1 MAGPFR
7 YRWAIIIGPIKEAS
21 VEGWRKNFLDS
32 ERRYSS
38 SSIKDNLTTFIIQWH
53 GCWSRSACSSYFFGE
68 ISFFLLHARSH
79 ADGLEK
85 PTIES
90 NREFFSKTVQQRC
103 AAIEIIGTWGF
114 QNQVFDYVL
123 ASLTLASRIEYW
135 SSGDGGTEAHTIYRV
150 HPLSDSIPS
159 ILRLRQKKEQLKNF
173 IFYHSNKA
181 RVSWVVRAEELK
193 MCCGD
198 DVDDER
204 RGSKIARIDGFY
216 RNFFRFLF
224 FNLIF
229 SVIPCKCITER
240 FHCIIFRA
248 ARWLRHEECEHSFG
262 ILQHTSEKFFK
273 FYQFSSYPSRT

>member
-1 MAGPFR
+1 MA
-7 YRWAIIIGPIKEAS
+7 WMLI
-21 VEGWRKNFLDS
+21 S
-32 ERRYSS
+32 ERLFVVFFRW
-38 SSIKDNLTTFIIQWH
+38 NLL
-53 GCWSRSACSSYFFGE
+53 FFFYIE
-68 ISFFLLHARSH
+68 FLALRLHARSY

-135 SSGDGGTEAHTIYRV
+135 SSGDEAHTIYRV

-204 RGSKIARIDGFY
+204 RGSKMAQIAGFY
-216 RNFFRFLF
+216 RNFFRFF
-224 FNLIF
+224 FFFLM
-229 SVIPCKCITER
+229 IPCKCIIER

-248 ARWLRHEECEHSFG
+248 ARWLFDTENASILFG

-273 FYQFSSYPSRT
+273 FYQFSSYPSRTL